1 MHYHTQLLDECWEP
15 SSGPPHAYVG
25 QACHQLSYLSIPQE
39 DCSKGLIERFLNE
52 NRILMPVKCESYSIY
67 SKNQQSVLLMVVTGE
82 RSQNRHQLS
91 LKHEWIKSVH
101 TMFRTWLILE
111 GLPSLGFSS
120 SQKLFGMADLQT
132 DLPYLTIR
140 PAYA

>member
-1 MHYHTQLLDECWEP
+1 MSAGSQAQVLLMHTWASTSPTELPFYSTGRLFQ
-15 SSGPPHAYVG
+15 
-25 QACHQLSYLSIPQE
+25 
-39 DCSKGLIERFLNE
+39 GLNRAFLNE
-52 NRILMPVKCESYSIY
+52 NLILMPVKCESYSIY

-91 LKHEWIKSVH
+91 SKHEWIKSVH